1 MITALILLG
10 VFLVLMV
17 IRLALK
23 LAWSILKFIFGLG
36 LFALCPVLF
45 VLLGVLGILGTG
57 WWIVLLIALFCG
69 IGFTKA

>member
-23 LAWSILKFIFGLG
+23 LAWSILKFICGLG

-45 VLLGVLGILGTG
+45 ILLGVLGILGTG
-57 WWIVLLIALFCG
+57 WWIVVLIALFCG
-69 IGFTKA
+69 IGFKKA